1 MLLVFLLIINANCW
15 MLLVKIPLKQI
26 HDERGK
32 VMHMLRA
39 TDLHFDKF
47 GEIYFS
53 CTYPGVV
60 KGWHK
65 HSKMTLNYVAVSGAL
80 KVVLFDDRSSSST
93 KGEVQEIYLTQ
104 GNYFLLVVP
113 PLVLN
118 GFKAIGTKEVIVAN
132 CATIPHSGGEIERLA
147 HDDPYVPYDWGI
159 DHR

>member
-1 MLLVFLLIINANCW
+1 MIKGVS
-15 MLLVKIPLKQI
+15 VIPLRQI

-39 TDLHFDKF
+39 TDSHFDQF

-65 HSKMTLNYVAVSGAL
+65 HSEMTLNYAAVSGAV
-80 KVVLFDDRSSSST
+80 KVVLFDDRSSSPT
-93 KGEVQEIYLTQ
+93 NGQIQEIYLTQ
-104 GNYFLLVVP
+104 ENYSLLVVP
-113 PLVLN
+113 PLVWN

-132 CATIPHSGGEIERLA
+132 CATIPHSAGEIERLE
-147 HDDPYVPYDWGI
+147 HDDPYIPYDWGI
-159 DHR
+159 VHR